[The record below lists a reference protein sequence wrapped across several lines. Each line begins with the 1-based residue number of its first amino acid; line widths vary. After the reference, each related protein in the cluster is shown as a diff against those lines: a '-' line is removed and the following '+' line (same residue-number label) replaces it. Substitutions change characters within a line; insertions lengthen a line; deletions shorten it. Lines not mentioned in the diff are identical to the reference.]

1 MSILTAIFQALFQAI
16 CIILPISENA
26 HSAVFHDFSSRFG
39 GENSALTGII
49 HIAVAVGIA
58 VAMLK
63 LFIRMINEFVFTIKD
78 VVNKQAKANS
88 QKPARQFMYNSLLSL
103 VPLLL
108 WLIPCGS
115 KGFLYTLLRSSQYN
129 STLLDEGIFMLITAG
144 FLFAVIRVLTIK
156 TNNKDITQL
165 PAVVVG
171 MVAFLIAPLGFSFIG
186 VVFSVLLIFGIK
198 TKQALNYTLYVSVPV
213 LLVKGIIELCTATV
227 AMTVLQAIIAV
238 VIAIA
243 ASFVLVR
250 LLKYFVKNNL
260 LSFFAWYDTA
270 FGAVILV
277 VGIFELIFR

>member
-1 MSILTAIFQALFQAI
+1 
-16 CIILPISENA
+16 
-26 HSAVFHDFSSRFG
+26 
-39 GENSALTGII
+39 
-49 HIAVAVGIA
+49 
-58 VAMLK
+58 
-63 LFIRMINEFVFTIKD
+63 
-78 VVNKQAKANS
+78 
-88 QKPARQFMYNSLLSL
+88 MYNSLISL

-198 TKQALNYTLYVSVPV
+198 TKQPLNYTLYIGALHSYCCNDRASSYNRRGNCNRRIV
-213 LLVKGIIELCTATV
+213 CAC
-227 AMTVLQAIIAV
+227 QIAQ
-238 VIAIA
+238 
-243 ASFVLVR
+243 
-250 LLKYFVKNNL
+250 
-260 LSFFAWYDTA
+260 
-270 FGAVILV
+270 
-277 VGIFELIFR
+277 IFCKE

>member
-1 MSILTAIFQALFQAI
+1 
-16 CIILPISENA
+16 
-26 HSAVFHDFSSRFG
+26 
-39 GENSALTGII
+39 
-49 HIAVAVGIA
+49 
-58 VAMLK
+58 MLK
-63 LFIRMINEFVFTIKD
+63 LFFRMINEFVFTIKD

-88 QKPARQFMYNSLLSL
+88 QKPARQFMYNSLISL

-198 TKQALNYTLYVSVPV
+198 TKQALNYTLYIGVPV

>member
-1 MSILTAIFQALFQAI
+1 MSIITAIFQALFQAI

-88 QKPARQFMYNSLLSL
+88 QKPARQFMYNSLISL

-198 TKQALNYTLYVSVPV
+198 TKQALNYTLYIGVPV

>member
-1 MSILTAIFQALFQAI
+1 
-16 CIILPISENA
+16 
-26 HSAVFHDFSSRFG
+26 
-39 GENSALTGII
+39 
-49 HIAVAVGIA
+49 
-58 VAMLK
+58 MLK
-63 LFIRMINEFVFTIKD
+63 LFFRMINEFVFTIKD

-144 FLFAVIRVLTIK
+144 FLFAAIRVLTIK

-165 PAVVVG
+165 PAVVIG

>member
-63 LFIRMINEFVFTIKD
+63 LFIRMINEFVFTVKD
-78 VVNKQAKANS
+78 VANKQAKANS
-88 QKPARQFMYNSLLSL
+88 QKPARQFMYNSLISL

-198 TKQALNYTLYVSVPV
+198 TKQALNYTLYISVPV

-227 AMTVLQAIIAV
+227 AMTVLQAIIAM